1 MRKNRGKRTGV
12 ALPFPSLWILVF
24 AALATGCSGSLD
36 FFSSANDQAF
46 LDAGEELIE
55 GDLAEQIGLGPLDA
69 ACSGQNLGAGDTF
82 SCSARPG
89 QLTPI
94 EFTGT
99 VDEDESSVAIT
110 SDNLLLAAQ
119 IEEVEAFAAGL
130 LQEQTSRAVQPED
143 FECGDTSVI
152 ITSGEVLSCT
162 VTDPSDGTIY
172 EAPVTIDN
180 LQDLAITVN
189 IGNPIG

>member
-1 MRKNRGKRTGV
+1 MGSSKGGRIGV
-12 ALPFPSLWILVF
+12 ALPFPSLWFLVI
-24 AALATGCSGSLD
+24 AALASGCSGSLD
-36 FFSSANDQAF
+36 FFSSAGDQGF

-55 GDLAEQIGLGPLDA
+55 GDLADQIGLGPLDA
-69 ACSGQNLGAGDTF
+69 TCSGQNLQAGDTF
-82 SCSARPG
+82 SCMARPG

-99 VDEDESSVAIT
+99 VDDDEASVVIT
-110 SDNLLLAAQ
+110 SDNLLLATQ
-119 IEEVEAFAAGL
+119 VQEVEAFAAGL
-130 LQEQTSRAVQPED
+130 LQQQTTLAAQPED
-143 FECGDTSVI
+143 FDCGDTSVI
-152 ITSGEVLSCT
+152 IASGEVLNCM

-172 EAPVTIDN
+172 EAPVTIEN

>member
-1 MRKNRGKRTGV
+1 M
-12 ALPFPSLWILVF
+12 ALPFPSLWFLVI
-24 AALATGCSGSLD
+24 AALASGCSGSLD
-36 FFSSANDQAF
+36 FFSSAGDQGF

-55 GDLAEQIGLGPLDA
+55 GDLADQIGLGPLDA
-69 ACSGQNLGAGDTF
+69 TCSGQNLQAGDTF
-82 SCSARPG
+82 SCMARPG

-99 VDEDESSVAIT
+99 VDDDEASVVIT
-110 SDNLLLAAQ
+110 SDNLLLATQ
-119 IEEVEAFAAGL
+119 VQEVEAFAAGL
-130 LQEQTSRAVQPED
+130 LQQQTTLAAQPED
-143 FECGDTSVI
+143 FDCGDTSVI
-152 ITSGEVLSCT
+152 IASGEVLNCM

-172 EAPVTIDN
+172 EAPVTIEN